1 MQPFGTDRVRR
12 GNGEQWVILS
22 LRSKGWVP
30 RTPATATRRDR
41 PGTAVRCDEKY
52 YEVVAATA
60 TAGGI
65 RYVLEPWREEHIMRV
80 VDSYDEASEAR
91 RSADHHDVVGRE
103 RGRLSANLLG
113 VLTGQL
119 PGPVQER
126 MGNELGIWPARLT
139 IVSIIPAMIFI
150 LLVLNLHVQR
160 RLEMEA
166 PLPSWAMMLAGY
178 LLLESG
184 IRFFVAMTQNRP
196 LGSLAGFLGYTVFY
210 LVAPNRK
217 QLIRPVEEASKW
229 MPVADVSEEVA
240 LQDRCDLLEP
250 LLTLLTPAEQH
261 RLTER
266 FRLDHRR
273 MAHTVAG
280 IILSFSVLGLATS
293 AVSLAEGVRLS
304 PMLSFVVCA
313 GLSAEQI
320 ARLWSL
326 RRGPAGSV
334 LGVLVRPLAR
344 KLLAAG
350 VERASHG

>member
-1 MQPFGTDRVRR
+1 
-12 GNGEQWVILS
+12 
-22 LRSKGWVP
+22 
-30 RTPATATRRDR
+30 
-41 PGTAVRCDEKY
+41 
-52 YEVVAATA
+52 
-60 TAGGI
+60 
-65 RYVLEPWREEHIMRV
+65 
-80 VDSYDEASEAR
+80 
-91 RSADHHDVVGRE
+91 
-103 RGRLSANLLG
+103 
-113 VLTGQL
+113 
-119 PGPVQER
+119 

-139 IVSIIPAMIFI
+139 MVSIIPAMIFI
-150 LLVLNLHVQR
+150 GLVVNLHVHR
-160 RLEMEA
+160 RMAMEA
-166 PLPSWAMMLAGY
+166 PLPSWAMFLAGY

-229 MPVADVSEEVA
+229 MPTAGVSEEVA

-261 RLTER
+261 RLAER
-266 FRLDHRR
+266 FRFDHRK
-273 MAHTVAG
+273 MANTVAG
-280 IILSFSVLGLATS
+280 ILLFFGVFGLATA
-293 AVSLAEGVRLS
+293 AVSLAEGLRFS
-304 PMLSFVVCA
+304 PMLSFVVSS

-320 ARLWSL
+320 ARLWNL

-344 KLLAAG
+344 KLLTAG